1 MRTLAIVP
9 GEIGDQ
15 ILFFPTL
22 SGLKQRYPDAK
33 IDVVAEPRAKDAYH
47 ISALVDR
54 VIPFDFQAGNT
65 LADWGNL
72 LGTIREQEY
81 DAVFSLAE
89 GIGTG
94 LLLWLTG
101 IPCRIGFDGSNSLY
115 LTGKVPRS
123 IGPIAKNTA
132 TANYELLRGIGVRTA
147 CPEIAVNV
155 PRKDIEWAE
164 AEQQRL
170 GVKGQNFVLVGNG
183 PGAGTAVAGV
193 AAAGQV
199 YPIGQW
205 VVLLKALQ
213 AAQPELKIVA
223 LSDGSTDWGSTGL
236 MIKTTSP
243 TNFGQ
248 LTAMATAASLVVCT
262 ESPLLYGAIAS
273 QSFTVGLLA
282 DAAAQVR
289 LPESDTLLTIAGTDG
304 VKSIDPMAVMA
315 KLGG

>member
-22 SGLKQRYPDAK
+22 SGLKQRYPDAQ
-33 IDVVAEPRAKDAYH
+33 IDVVAEPRAKDAYY

-54 VIPFDFQAGNT
+54 VIPFDFQASNS

-72 LGTIREQEY
+72 IGTIREQEY

-101 IPCRIGFDGSNSLY
+101 IPCRIGFDGSNNLY

-123 IGPIAKNTA
+123 AQVAGNSA
-132 TANYELLRGIGVRTA
+132 TANFELLRGIGVRTA

-155 PRKDIEWAE
+155 PRKDIEWAD
-164 AEQQRL
+164 AEQARL

-183 PGAGTAVAGV
+183 PDPGK
-193 AAAGQV
+193 V

-205 VVLLKALQ
+205 LRLLKALLE
-213 AAQPELKIVA
+213 AQPDLRIVA
-223 LSDGSTDWGSTGL
+223 LADDGLDWGTSGL
-236 MIKTTSP
+236 GVKLTQP
-243 TNFGQ
+243 ENFGQ
-248 LTAMATAASLVVCT
+248 LTAMATAASLVICT

-282 DAAAQVR
+282 DGAAQVR
-289 LPESDTLLTIAGTDG
+289 LPDSERLLTIAGADG
-304 VKSIDPMAVMA
+304 IQSIDPMAILA
-315 KLGG
+315 KLGS

>member
-54 VIPFDFQAGNT
+54 VIPFDFQASNT

-72 LGTIREQEY
+72 IGTIREQEY

-101 IPCRIGFDGSNSLY
+101 IPCRIGFDGSNNLY

-123 IGPIAKNTA
+123 IGPIVTNSA

-155 PRKDIEWAE
+155 PRKDIEWAD
-164 AEQQRL
+164 AELVRL
-170 GVKGQNFVLVGNG
+170 GVKGQSFVLVGNG
-183 PGAGTAVAGV
+183 SGLAGSG
-193 AAAGQV
+193 

-205 VVLLKALQ
+205 IVLLKALQ
-213 AAQPELKIVA
+213 VAQPELKIVA
-223 LSDGSTDWGSTGL
+223 LGDGPTDWGSTGL
-236 MIKTTSP
+236 GVKVTSP

-248 LTAMATAASLVVCT
+248 LTAMAAASSLVVCT

-282 DAAAQVR
+282 DEAAQVR
-289 LPESDTLLTIAGTDG
+289 LPESDKLLTIAGSDG
-304 VKSIDPMAVMA
+304 VKSIDPTAVLA

>member
-15 ILFFPTL
+15 VLFFPTL

-54 VIPFDFQAGNT
+54 VIPFDFEASNT

-72 LGTIREQEY
+72 IGTIREQEY

-101 IPCRIGFDGSNSLY
+101 IPCRIGFDGSNNLY

-123 IGPIAKNTA
+123 IAPIATDSA

-155 PRKDIEWAE
+155 PRKDIEWAD
-164 AEQQRL
+164 AELVRL
-170 GVKGQNFVLVGNG
+170 GVKGQSFVLVGNG
-183 PGAGTAVAGV
+183 SGLEGSG
-193 AAAGQV
+193 

-205 VVLLKALQ
+205 IVLLKALQ
-213 AAQPELKIVA
+213 VAQPGLRVVA
-223 LSDGSTDWGSTGL
+223 LGDGQTDWGSTGL
-236 MIKTTSP
+236 GVKVTSP

-248 LTAMATAASLVVCT
+248 LTAMAAASSLVVCT

-282 DAAAQVR
+282 DGAAQVR
-289 LPESDTLLTIAGTDG
+289 LPESDKLLTIAGSDG
-304 VKSIDPMAVMA
+304 VKSIDPAAVLA

>member
-15 ILFFPTL
+15 VLFFPTL
-22 SGLKQRYPDAK
+22 SGLKQRYPDVK

-54 VIPFDFQAGNT
+54 VIPFDFQASNT

-72 LGTIREQEY
+72 IGTIREQEY

-89 GIGTG
+89 GVGTG

-101 IPCRIGFDGSNSLY
+101 IPCRIGFDGSNNLF

-123 IGPIAKNTA
+123 IGPIAKNSA

-164 AEQQRL
+164 AEQLRL
-170 GVKGQNFVLVGNG
+170 GVKGQNFVLVTNG
-183 PGAGTAVAGV
+183 PSSGPD
-193 AAAGQV
+193 AGQV

-205 VVLLKALQ
+205 IVLLKALQ
-213 AAQPELKIVA
+213 AAQPELRIVA
-223 LSDGSTDWGSTGL
+223 FGDGLTDWGSTGL
-236 MIKTTSP
+236 GVKMTSP

-248 LTAMATAASLVVCT
+248 VTAMAAAASLVVCT

-282 DAAAQVR
+282 DEAAQVR
-289 LPESDTLLTIAGTDG
+289 LPESDKLLTIAGTDG
-304 VKSIDPMAVMA
+304 VKSIEPTAIMA

>member
-15 ILFFPTL
+15 VLFFPTL
-22 SGLKQRYPDAK
+22 SGLKQRYPNAK

-54 VIPFDFQAGNT
+54 VIPFDFQASNT

-72 LGTIREQEY
+72 IGTIREQEY

-89 GIGTG
+89 GVGTG

-101 IPCRIGFDGSNSLY
+101 IPCRIGFDGSNNLY

-123 IGPIAKNTA
+123 IGPIAHKSA
-132 TANYELLRGIGVRTA
+132 SANYELLRGIGVRTA

-170 GVKGQNFVLVGNG
+170 GVKGQNFVLVANEPGNG
-183 PGAGTAVAGV
+183 PGNEAD
-193 AAAGQV
+193 AGQI

-205 VVLLKALQ
+205 IVLLKALQ
-213 AAQPELKIVA
+213 SAQPELKIVA
-223 LSDGSTDWGSTGL
+223 LGDGLTDWGSTGL
-236 MIKTTSP
+236 GVKVASP

-248 LTAMATAASLVVCT
+248 VTAMAAAASLVVCT

-282 DAAAQVR
+282 DEAAQVR
-289 LPESDTLLTIAGTDG
+289 LPESDKLLTIAGSDG
-304 VKSIDPMAVMA
+304 VKSIDPAAILA

>member
-22 SGLKQRYPDAK
+22 SGLKQRYPDVK

-54 VIPFDFQAGNT
+54 VIPFDFEASNT

-72 LGTIREQEY
+72 IGTIREQEY

-89 GIGTG
+89 GTGTG

-101 IPCRIGFDGSNSLY
+101 IPCRIGFDGSNNLF

-123 IGPIAKNTA
+123 IGPIAKNSA

-170 GVKGQNFVLVGNG
+170 GVKGQNFVLVANG
-183 PGAGTAVAGV
+183 PSGGP
-193 AAAGQV
+193 V

-205 VVLLKALQ
+205 IVLLKALQ
-213 AAQPELKIVA
+213 ASQPGLKVVA
-223 LSDGSTDWGSTGL
+223 LDAGATDWGATGL
-236 MIKTTSP
+236 GVKVTSP

-248 LTAMATAASLVVCT
+248 VTAMAAAASLVVCT

-282 DAAAQVR
+282 DEAAQVR
-289 LPESDTLLTIAGTDG
+289 LPESDKLLTIAGSDG
-304 VKSIDPMAVMA
+304 VKSIDPTAIMA